1 MWEPRKDAFVTSE
14 TQTKT
19 ETETLKTESIQ
30 LSYLQKMQLNELLNT
45 LQYYNTTHSA
55 ANNVSNMQ
63 LEQFI
68 RNRSLLTSPW
78 QFTNTGHL
86 HGAATAAT
94 AAAAGTGDGNTS
106 SLPFLTRSNSLQ
118 TAATPINAITP
129 TPLTTT
135 PQIFLPPNTHTMNN
149 LLHAVSTIT
158 PTAAVPKMSQMS
170 QTAKTPAVSATTPMT
185 PFSFDVLPINL
196 LTDIFLRL
204 NAYRIKNASTDLPQT
219 TTNGAMTTSFCAQPT
234 FSLSSAMH
242 TIPIVPT
249 ATVASAAAAAPAVAL
264 TAVSGAATT
273 STQSTAQEQVYN
285 ILAVPAVSM
294 SGGYVDSNV
303 DVDVD
308 VDVHVD
314 MDMDDDVNTAASDR
328 LLCNVRQHNV
338 VTTKNEFVLPPPLH
352 NSKVSSSVFKRN
364 LRKRAQ
370 RAEIYSQSAFQT
382 QNACEEHENDINL
395 LPPPKKKWIRHYLQE
410 DAIPSNVSI
419 TENSSPNSK
428 PISTLLP
435 LQLSNLHEQQNQQ
448 QQIIEQQQ
456 TTKSHTQHQQQQ
468 QQQSISNVAVIG
480 NAAASKQMLLNGGI
494 RIASAAATIGGTSKA
509 INIPTQNNNN
519 NNPSLPIYN
528 VPRHKSSLPLTPPPM
543 STRKL
548 IDRHSRIRSYSLSSN
563 KISANQLLLHNGNS
577 NSNHMI
583 VDDAHMGYV
592 SNSVNSSNSNHSPP
606 RQANGGNH
614 YMQIMPTGQQGSQLT
629 HVTPS
634 IGSGSGR
641 RRTISSNSNGPGTR
655 EVHNKLEKHRR
666 AQLKECYEALK
677 NELPLRD
684 EDRKKTSNLAIL
696 SESIRFVK
704 ELKDRDENL
713 ETEVEQLA
721 KKKIMLQKK
730 IVSLKRE
737 LGPKFEQLS
746 GIIPDIE
753 LAGIPSER
761 DNLNDSNSLSSGR
774 GSILYSSSSS
784 LSSGGSNNTMS
795 SPIGAGLQTA
805 MPTAIS
811 PVITKN
817 HSNSTNSSTTSPVS
831 PNMLQHYVKTNGAAQ
846 YNISPTGS
854 PTSVLNGIVNM
865 NSMPLSLTA
874 TALTRGSPTP
884 STPSPS
890 PSSSSG
896 VSSSSSLISSSPP
909 MNGVISSRNKA
920 VNIPNSGAIGN
931 GTTIIATSAPGS
943 VGIVNNNNANQA
955 VNQNQNQADIK
966 SLVIST
972 APTNINNGY
981 RSNRGRKTSLSIGD
995 GLKSNK
1001 TNSIRNASKSN
1012 RTTYDDG
1019 EKSAKYVKVYNGLQS
1034 TENAR
1039 TTTINDDSSKNAN
1052 NQMKCAVNNIAT
1064 VSQQQLS
1071 QVVSGGSLVVN
1082 HAYTNGRSTN
1092 DNSIITANDH
1102 INRLPGGAELN
1113 ILATSN
1119 NNNNNINIA
1128 SSANGFKTSGAPA
1141 TAFYHANGKLTFVN
1155 GGAAAGS
1162 NNGILIKDNT
1172 IVSVTTP
1179 SAATSL
1185 PIGTPL
1191 ILATSPAHINGVNY
1205 GGNFAQL
1212 IAATSIVG
1220 GTALTHA
1227 QTEVAVNGSSPPK
1240 ENMNNKSF
1248 SWRAGTTTN

>member
-395 LPPPKKKWIRHYLQE
+395 LPPPKKKWIRHYLQ
-410 DAIPSNVSI
+410 
-419 TENSSPNSK
+419 
-428 PISTLLP
+428 
-435 LQLSNLHEQQNQQ
+435 
-448 QQIIEQQQ
+448 
-456 TTKSHTQHQQQQ
+456 
-468 QQQSISNVAVIG
+468 
-480 NAAASKQMLLNGGI
+480 
-494 RIASAAATIGGTSKA
+494 
-509 INIPTQNNNN
+509 
-519 NNPSLPIYN
+519 
-528 VPRHKSSLPLTPPPM
+528 
-543 STRKL
+543 
-548 IDRHSRIRSYSLSSN
+548 
-563 KISANQLLLHNGNS
+563 ANQLLLHNGNS

-1162 NNGILIKDNT
+1162 NNGILIKADNT